1 MSSIEDSWQE
11 VTDKATGQIYY
22 WNTVTNETTA
32 LGAPKPI
39 GPTALGPT
47 LPPQQPSR
55 LGTFGS
61 IVAEGMAFGVG
72 SSIARHTVGAL
83 FGGFGG
89 GSGSSGSGG
98 IGGGSS
104 DDDDI
109 FEL

>member
-1 MSSIEDSWQE
+1 

-89 GSGSSGSGG
+89 GSGSSVSGG